1 MPAISP
7 AERASSVRSILHE
20 SVGALVAMVGVV
32 VGAEVGAAD
41 GTPKSVHPQMGQ
53 LFAVATKHGQT
64 FSILAEPSVVITEAI
79 VGEAA
84 WPVLVIAPVV
94 VDADERIPVPIP
106 KKGRAPSVATV
117 KA

>member
-20 SVGALVAMVGVV
+20 SVGALVAIVGAV

-53 LFAVATKHGQT
+53 LFVVATKHGQT
-64 FSILAEPSVVITEAI
+64 FRILAEPTVVGSEAI
-79 VGEAA
+79 LGEAA
-84 WPVLVIAPVV
+84 WPVLVIAPTV
-94 VDADERIPVPIP
+94 VDADEAIPVPIP
-106 KKGRAPSVATV
+106 KKGRAPSAATV